1 MFGSS
6 IKLHRRNLVRKG
18 QFWLQKEAVVIAT
31 LQGSSDNNITG
42 KQCRG
47 EKQAEALNIIWNF
60 SKKKNHG
67 ATCREKVH

>member
-1 MFGSS
+1 
-6 IKLHRRNLVRKG
+6 
-18 QFWLQKEAVVIAT
+18 VIAT